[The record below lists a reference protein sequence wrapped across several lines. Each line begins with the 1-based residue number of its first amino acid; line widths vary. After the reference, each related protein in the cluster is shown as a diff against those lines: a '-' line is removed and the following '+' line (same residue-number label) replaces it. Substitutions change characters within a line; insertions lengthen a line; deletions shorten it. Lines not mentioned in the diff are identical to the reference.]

1 LSDKNVDKNVR
12 APQATRH
19 HGAAA
24 LKYAGPGIWKL
35 EVGVWNLVFG
45 IWCFS
50 LLFPQSHRPV
60 IPLAQ
65 ESLKFLLLRSRII
78 QANQRRRG
86 KILNARFR
94 NFLAPPI

>member
-35 EVGVWNLVFG
+35 EVGVWSLVFG
-45 IWCFS
+45 IWCS
-50 LLFPQSHRPV
+50 LCYSRNLTGLSSRWRK
-60 IPLAQ
+60 
-65 ESLKFLLLRSRII
+65 SL
-78 QANQRRRG
+78 
-86 KILNARFR
+86 
-94 NFLAPPI
+94 